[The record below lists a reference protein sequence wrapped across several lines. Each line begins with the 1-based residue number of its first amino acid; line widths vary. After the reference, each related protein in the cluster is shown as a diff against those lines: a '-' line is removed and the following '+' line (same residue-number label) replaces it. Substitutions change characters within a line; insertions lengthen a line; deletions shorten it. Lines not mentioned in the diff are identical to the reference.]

1 MINQNTP
8 LSFFRLFS
16 PMEGELLE
24 ADDTGIVGDNT
35 IALTAYETV
44 DYTRYV
50 KKEIRHM
57 PMASDGLVSAI
68 QNEAIRGRIASMF
81 PTVEAYG
88 GRLWGVLEVRTA
100 GRLTSGEMK
109 MLQDEWRM
117 QAKNG
122 WGKIFEEQPIHTP
135 QGELHVQ
142 FYNEGPD
149 YSIRMEQE
157 LKGGQTKMQV
167 TIAADEFKEKRVYKG
182 AAVELPASRF
192 ELDDALQRAHV
203 PEDGSYKLQRFI
215 QWPGFLSGY
224 LASSGDKT
232 LEEVNLLAQKISRM
246 DETQLET
253 YEGALQLR
261 RDENIDMPVSMKELI
276 NYTYNLDAFEFHPGV
291 VEDGDLG
298 EIAMMGGMFDIVDD
312 LPEEVADLLDARKVG
327 EALRRS
333 DQGAFTRRGYIFPN
347 SKSWQEVYDG
357 VHLPEQPEESGLI
370 SLRLEPV
377 SSTPEENSGVW
388 LELPADEQAMHWALT
403 SLGET
408 SPDCC
413 VIAEATSILPSL
425 KHQIAGDED
434 IGKLNTLAE
443 RLAAFPDNRTLM
455 KYKAVLELE
464 CFPDLDRMLD
474 ITQNLDCYE
483 YDPVIRTAADYAEY
497 LLCEAGFD
505 TSDPAFDRF
514 DFDGYGERQLERNG
528 FVPTA
533 YGSIGHNE
541 LPFEQEFTK
550 PRQGLTMT

>member
-1 MINQNTP
+1 
-8 LSFFRLFS
+8 
-16 PMEGELLE
+16 
-24 ADDTGIVGDNT
+24 
-35 IALTAYETV
+35 
-44 DYTRYV
+44 
-50 KKEIRHM
+50 
-57 PMASDGLVSAI
+57 
-68 QNEAIRGRIASMF
+68 
-81 PTVEAYG
+81 
-88 GRLWGVLEVRTA
+88 
-100 GRLTSGEMK
+100 
-109 MLQDEWRM
+109 
-117 QAKNG
+117 
-122 WGKIFEEQPIHTP
+122 
-135 QGELHVQ
+135 
-142 FYNEGPD
+142 
-149 YSIRMEQE
+149 
-157 LKGGQTKMQV
+157 MQV
-167 TIAADEFKEKRVYKG
+167 NIIADKHNGKRGYNG

-232 LEEVNLLAQKISRM
+232 LEEVNFLAQKISRM
-246 DETQLET
+246 DEIQLET
-253 YEGALQLR
+253 YEGVLR
-261 RDENIDMPVSMKELI
+261 LRENGSPGTAISIRELI
-276 NYTYNLDAFEFHPGV
+276 NSAYNLDAFEFHPGV

-347 SKSWQEVYDG
+347 TKSWHEVYDG
-357 VHLPEQPEESGLI
+357 VHLPGQPDEHGLI
-370 SLRLEPV
+370 SLRLESV

-413 VIAEATSILPSL
+413 VIAEATGILPSL
-425 KHQIAGDED
+425 RHQIAGDED

-443 RLAAFPDNRTLM
+443 RLAAFPDSRTLM

-474 ITQNLDCYE
+474 ITQNLDCYD
-483 YDPVIRTAADYAEY
+483 YDPVISTAADYAEY

-514 DFDGYGERQLERNG
+514 DFDGYGERQFERNG

-533 YGSIGHNE
+533 YGSIGRNG